1 MRASR
6 NKFEGGMRPLLLR
19 FLAIVALSYF
29 PGTSYSTE
37 LLPST
42 QAEVKA
48 LLENLRTSEC
58 RFYRN
63 RTWHD
68 GAAAHDHLR
77 RKFNYLV
84 KRGLIARTEDFIAH
98 AATRSSITGEPYQV
112 QCPGRDP
119 ELSATWLV
127 HELEHLRKT
136 KKPPVSK
143 P

>member
-1 MRASR
+1 
-6 NKFEGGMRPLLLR
+6 MRPLLLR
-19 FLAIVALSYF
+19 FLAIVALSCF
-29 PGTSYSTE
+29 PGTSSSAE
-37 LLPST
+37 LSPST

-84 KRGLIARTEDFIAH
+84 KKGLIAKTEDFIAH
-98 AATRSSITGEPYQV
+98 AATKRSITGEPYQV

-119 ELSATWLV
+119 ELSGAWLI
-127 HELEHLRKT
+127 HELEHLRKAQ
-136 KKPPVSK
+136 KPPVSK